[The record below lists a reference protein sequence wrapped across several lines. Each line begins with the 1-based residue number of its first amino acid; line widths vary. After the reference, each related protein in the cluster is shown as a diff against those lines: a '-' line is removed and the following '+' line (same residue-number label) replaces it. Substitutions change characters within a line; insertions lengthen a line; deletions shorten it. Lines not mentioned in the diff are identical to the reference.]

1 MTTTDKLAGT
11 PISRRQLLQGS
22 ALLGV
27 AAFLAACGTK
37 GTASAAPSTA
47 ASTAASPAPS
57 VAAASGATAGAS
69 ASASAAASATAQ
81 PTATPSTTLKW
92 ANWTYYMD
100 ISADGKTHPTL
111 DAFTTKYGTK
121 IDYEEVIDDNENF
134 FGKIQPALQANQDT
148 GWDIITMTDWMAARL
163 IRLGWVEQFNLG
175 NMPNFV
181 ANLKDNYK
189 GVGWDPDGTHHA
201 PWQSGMTG
209 IGFDQNVTGAVTSLA
224 ALFTADPRWVGK
236 VDMLTEM
243 RDTIGLAMLHLG
255 LDPTNPTRDAC
266 DKAVAALN
274 QAKSDGIIRGF
285 KGNAYAKDL
294 RESAAVLTMAWS
306 GDMIQVLTDTAKN
319 KKLDIKFNV
328 ADEGGMLWTDNSMIP
343 NGAQHKGTAEMLID
357 WYYIPENAALVE
369 DYVNYICPCKGADVA
384 LKKIDPAVA
393 SNPMIFPPDATMAK
407 LKIFGPLNEA
417 DEKYFNEQFAT
428 VLGVG

>member
-1 MTTTDKLAGT
+1 MNDKLTNT
-11 PISRRQLLQGS
+11 PITRRRLLQGS
-22 ALLGV
+22 ALMGV

-37 GTASAAPSTA
+37 GTAASAPASAADSAAPTA
-47 ASTAASPAPS
+47 SSSAAGSSA
-57 VAAASGATAGAS
+57 VAGAS
-69 ASASAAASATAQ
+69 ATASAAPTSSPTPG
-81 PTATPSTTLKW
+81 PTATPSPSLKW

-111 DAFTTKYGTK
+111 DAFTKKYGTK
-121 IDYEEVIDDNENF
+121 IDYEEVIDDNETF
-134 FGKIQPALQANQDT
+134 FGKIQPALQAKQDT

-163 IRLGWVEQFNLG
+163 IRLGWVQSFNLA

-181 ANLKDNYK
+181 ANLKDKYK
-189 GVGWDPDGTHHA
+189 KLPWDPDCSWHA

-209 IGFDQNVTGAVTSLA
+209 IGFDKNVTGDITSLA
-224 ALFTADPRWVGK
+224 SLFTADPRWTGK

-243 RDTIGLAMLHLG
+243 RDTIALTMLLLG
-255 LDPTNPTRDAC
+255 LDPANPTRDAC
-266 DKAVAALN
+266 DKAVAKLN

-294 RESAAVLTMAWS
+294 REGSASLSMAWS

-319 KKLDIKFNV
+319 KKLDIKFV
-328 ADEGGMLWTDNSMIP
+328 VPDEGGMLWTDNSMIP
-343 NGAQHKGTAEMLID
+343 NGAQHKGTAELLID
-357 WYYIPENAALVE
+357 WYYIPANAVLVT
-369 DYVNYICPCKGADVA
+369 DYVNYLTPCNGVDEA
-384 LKKIDPAVA
+384 LKKLDPAA
-393 SNPMIFPPDATMAK
+393 ADNPLIFPPAATLDK
-407 LKIFGPLNEA
+407 LHIFGQLSEA